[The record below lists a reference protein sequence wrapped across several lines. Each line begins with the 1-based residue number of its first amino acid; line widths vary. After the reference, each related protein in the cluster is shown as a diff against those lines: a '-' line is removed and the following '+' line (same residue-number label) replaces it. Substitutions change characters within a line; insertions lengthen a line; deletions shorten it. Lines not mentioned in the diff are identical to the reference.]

1 MLVPMPLVMRG
12 VPAQIFFAVP
22 EKARIGWNPT
32 LRRKK
37 VGLTLDHPLQVELEL
52 DLLAGVDDE
61 GELEEDGEEEAQPC
75 QRPKRPHQN
84 LTLNPTN
91 ALQQAS
97 KLESQRKFY
106 THHESSASRESGQ
119 DTAVATSQ
127 SISHHTSSQRL
138 SWSWSSLLTLSD
150 PIMIS
155 HDNLTRGFNSQRV
168 PDSTH
173 HWLLMFLKR
182 SSLIKKRLAIQ

>member
-1 MLVPMPLVMRG
+1 MPMPLVMRG

-22 EKARIGWNPT
+22 EKDENWVKINFKT
-32 LRRKK
+32 KK

-84 LTLNPTN
+84 LTLNPTK

-97 KLESQRKFY
+97 ENQTFKFY
-106 THHESSASRESGQ
+106 
-119 DTAVATSQ
+119 
-127 SISHHTSSQRL
+127 
-138 SWSWSSLLTLSD
+138 
-150 PIMIS
+150 
-155 HDNLTRGFNSQRV
+155 N
-168 PDSTH
+168 
-173 HWLLMFLKR
+173 
-182 SSLIKKRLAIQ
+182 

>member
-1 MLVPMPLVMRG
+1 MMPQRNTKLW
-12 VPAQIFFAVP
+12 AITDIP
-22 EKARIGWNPT
+22 EKDKNWVKTNFET
-32 LRRKK
+32 KK
-37 VGLTLDHPLQVELEL
+37 VALTLDHPLQVELEL

-84 LTLNPTN
+84 FTLNPTN

-138 SWSWSSLLTLSD
+138 S
-150 PIMIS
+150 
-155 HDNLTRGFNSQRV
+155 
-168 PDSTH
+168 
-173 HWLLMFLKR
+173 
-182 SSLIKKRLAIQ
+182 